1 MKDQLSYMTPGSPFV
16 GKLKTHERTIEEVR
30 HSVDEKRAKNDLLKK
45 LNSAIEKQI
54 REVQIER
61 IILENRICVK

>member
-1 MKDQLSYMTPGSPFV
+1 MTPGSPFV
-16 GKLKTHERTIEEVR
+16 GRIKTHERTIEEVR
-30 HSVDEKRAKNDLLKK
+30 HSVEEKKTKNDLLKK

>member
-1 MKDQLSYMTPGSPFV
+1 MTPGSPFV
-16 GKLKTHERTIEEVR
+16 GRIKTHERTIEEVR
-30 HSVDEKRAKNDLLKK
+30 LSVDEKRAKNDLLKK

-61 IILENRICVK
+61 IMLENRICVK